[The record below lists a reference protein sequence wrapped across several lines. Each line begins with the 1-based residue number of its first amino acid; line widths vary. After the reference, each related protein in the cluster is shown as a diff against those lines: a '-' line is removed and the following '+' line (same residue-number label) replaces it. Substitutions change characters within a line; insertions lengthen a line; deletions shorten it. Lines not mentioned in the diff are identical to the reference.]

1 MTSPINSRLK
11 LNHGTLLEMQKTPTE
26 NEKERGSYHV
36 LPLSLSDLF
45 SCSVSVRVST
55 ELERLDRQELL
66 PDDLPSPP
74 RPHSRM
80 ARSGDIT
87 AWLSL
92 SRSWAVPTAKPR
104 WGRPTSEQKAR
115 PRRGGG
121 SQIPSWRRL
130 KCWPETQTDCK
141 RTVFEYV
148 IKLLN
153 WLCNSIY
160 YYL

>member
-1 MTSPINSRLK
+1 MTETLPVNSRLK
-11 LNHGTLLEMQKTPTE
+11 CNHGTRLWVNEIPTFK
-26 NEKERGSYHV
+26 NKEKEKSWYYV

-87 AWLSL
+87 AWLSV
-92 SRSWAVPTAKPR
+92 SRSWAVPTEKPR

-121 SQIPSWRRL
+121 GSQIPSWRRL
-130 KCWPETQTDCK
+130 KCWAEKTITKILEGLRIC
-141 RTVFEYV
+141 Y
-148 IKLLN
+148 
-153 WLCNSIY
+153 
-160 YYL
+160 